1 MAVACAL
8 CTWHFNAL
16 VREQGPGLDSPPLIH
31 SYVLGIKPYCVY
43 AMGHVQFQPHTAL
56 IARSLFRTRFTFHSL
71 YDIYRRTSLNRGS
84 GLRAEA

>member
-16 VREQGPGLDSPPLIH
+16 VREQGPRLDSPPLIH
-31 SYVLGIKPYCVY
+31 SYVLGIKPYTPWDTY
-43 AMGHVQFQPHTAL
+43 SSNHI